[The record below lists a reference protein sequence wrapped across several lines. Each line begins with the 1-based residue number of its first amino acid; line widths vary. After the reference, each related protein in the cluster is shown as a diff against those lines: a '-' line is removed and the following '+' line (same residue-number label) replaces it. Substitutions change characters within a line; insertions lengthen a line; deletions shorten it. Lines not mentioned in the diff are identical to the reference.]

1 MSPSKKPPLPPE
13 DMSNALFQFLDL
25 KQSCQ
30 GEEAEWVHEGFH
42 SLNVVIFSGPTP
54 LSFSLFTCSIFQ
66 EDFNKWPLLKRTKL
80 NRKTSVSHLRLG
92 VLGQNLECTRGTII
106 LTGTE

>member
-30 GEEAEWVHEGFH
+30 GEETEWVHEGFH
-42 SLNVVIFSGPTP
+42 SLYAVISSGPTP
-54 LSFSLFTCSIFQ
+54 LSFSLYTCSIFQ
-66 EDFNKWPLLKRTKL
+66 EGFNKVA
-80 NRKTSVSHLRLG
+80 SVEK
-92 VLGQNLECTRGTII
+92 NEI
-106 LTGTE
+106 E

>member
-30 GEEAEWVHEGFH
+30 GEEAEWVHEGFR
-42 SLNVVIFSGPTP
+42 SLYAVISSGPTP
-54 LSFSLFTCSIFQ
+54 LSFSLYTCSIFQ
-66 EDFNKWPLLKRTKL
+66 EGFNKVA
-80 NRKTSVSHLRLG
+80 SVEK
-92 VLGQNLECTRGTII
+92 NEI
-106 LTGTE
+106 E